1 MFQKLGKKPIL
12 WLFRLH
18 VCKLYST
25 YKKISFKYGIKACI
39 SCNYFLIF
47 SFMNIALEHL
57 FDYDDFRKF
66 LQDYFTEQKKLQAV
80 FSHRFFAAKAGF
92 SSSSYCLN
100 VIRGRFKLTP
110 KSIDKI
116 AKAMDFEPLQKDYF
130 EALVQYNQ
138 AEQTEKRESAWE
150 RIAEIKKQIK
160 FTPITSRE
168 QAYFSKWYNPIIR
181 ELVVNSN
188 WNGDYIKLARMVD
201 PQITTDEARDAVK
214 NLLDRGLIHK
224 TKKDDKVQY
233 QETSQLL
240 DATQIPPI
248 LLRQIRRDY
257 IQHAIGAVE
266 HKKKAE
272 RFAAFT
278 TLAMSEKSYDY
289 AVEVLEEARQKII
302 AKVANDSKIEKI
314 YEMMIVAFPMSKNM
328 KKEV

>member
-1 MFQKLGKKPIL
+1 M
-12 WLFRLH
+12 
-18 VCKLYST
+18 
-25 YKKISFKYGIKACI
+25 
-39 SCNYFLIF
+39 
-47 SFMNIALEHL
+47 ALEHL

-66 LQDYFTEQKKLQAV
+66 LQDYFTEQKKMQAV

-110 KSIDKI
+110 KSIEKI

-138 AEQTEKRESAWE
+138 ADQVEKRESAWK
-150 RIAEIKKQIK
+150 RIAEIRKQIK
-160 FTPITSRE
+160 FTPVNTRE
-168 QAYFSKWYNPIIR
+168 QAYFAKWYNPVIR

-188 WNGDYIKLARMVD
+188 WDGDYLKLARMVD
-201 PQITTDEARDAVK
+201 PQISTDEAREAVK
-214 NLLDRGLIHK
+214 NLVEWGMISEARKG
-224 TKKDDKVQY
+224 DKVQY
-233 QETSQLL
+233 KETSQLL
-240 DATQIPPI
+240 NATQIPPI

-266 HKKKAE
+266 HKSKDE
-272 RFAAFT
+272 RFATFT
-278 TLAMSEKSYDY
+278 TLAMSEKSYNY

-302 AKVANDSKIEKI
+302 AKVANDSKVEKI

>member
-1 MFQKLGKKPIL
+1 MRKPWISNLCKKTTSKRSCSTTRQNKRKSENPPGKESQKSKSKSNLRQLPLGN
-12 WLFRLH
+12 
-18 VCKLYST
+18 KL
-25 YKKISFKYGIKACI
+25 ISANG
-39 SCNYFLIF
+39 
-47 SFMNIALEHL
+47 
-57 FDYDDFRKF
+57 
-66 LQDYFTEQKKLQAV
+66 T
-80 FSHRFFAAKAGF
+80 
-92 SSSSYCLN
+92 
-100 VIRGRFKLTP
+100 TP
-110 KSIDKI
+110 LS
-116 AKAMDFEPLQKDYF
+116 
-130 EALVQYNQ
+130 
-138 AEQTEKRESAWE
+138 
-150 RIAEIKKQIK
+150 
-160 FTPITSRE
+160 
-168 QAYFSKWYNPIIR
+168 

-214 NLLDRGLIHK
+214 NLLDWGLIHK